1 MITGSSPGS
10 CRNPVNRKFQ
20 TEMKK
25 PIFILAVILGGIVSL
40 FTLSSCAQEETET
53 TIEYYN
59 LLDASGRQVN
69 VSANVSQESTNS
81 K

>member
-1 MITGSSPGS
+1 
-10 CRNPVNRKFQ
+10 
-20 TEMKK
+20 MKK
-25 PIFILAVILGGIVSL
+25 TISILAVVLGGTVSL

-69 VSANVSQESTNS
+69 VSANVSQESS
-81 K
+81 KTK